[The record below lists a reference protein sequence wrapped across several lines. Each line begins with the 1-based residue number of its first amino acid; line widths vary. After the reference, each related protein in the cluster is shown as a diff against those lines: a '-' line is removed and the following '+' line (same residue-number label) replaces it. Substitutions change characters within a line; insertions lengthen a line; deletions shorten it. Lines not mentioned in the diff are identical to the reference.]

1 MKKKKSSK
9 TKTSKVMAIDLF
21 ERKYQKQIEIM
32 TEAILDKLPKLVEE
46 NYEEEYENA
55 YEEAV
60 FVIASEKKITI
71 I

>member
-9 TKTSKVMAIDLF
+9 TKTTKVMAIDLF

-32 TEAILDKLPKLVEE
+32 TEAILDNLPKLVEE
-46 NYEEEYENA
+46 NYGEEYENA

-71 I
+71 V